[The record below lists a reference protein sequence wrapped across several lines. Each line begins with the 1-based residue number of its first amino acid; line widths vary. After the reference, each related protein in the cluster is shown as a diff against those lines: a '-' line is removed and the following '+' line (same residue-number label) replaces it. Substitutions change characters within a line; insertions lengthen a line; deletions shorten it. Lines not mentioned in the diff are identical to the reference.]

1 MEETNVMK
9 KAGVMVRL
17 FSYIIDSIIIFII
30 CMGVAISI
38 LTFFGVGTSN
48 MEIGI
53 PVIILYYTYFFGR
66 GQTPGMEMLKI
77 KLCRT
82 DGTYPVGFAR
92 GFIRSIVML
101 VSEFIFYL
109 GFFWILIDEDKQGW
123 HDKAADT
130 YVIVK

>member
-1 MEETNVMK
+1 MEEINAMRKADVM
-9 KAGVMVRL
+9 ARL

-38 LTFFGVGTSN
+38 STFFGVDTSN

-53 PVIILYYTYFFGR
+53 LVIIPYYTYFFGR
-66 GQTPGMEMLKI
+66 GQTPGMEIMKI

-82 DGTYPVGFAR
+82 DGTYPVGFTK

-101 VSEFIFYL
+101 VSEFIFCL
-109 GFFWILIDEDKQGW
+109 GFFWILIPKFKRCPKNQ
-123 HDKAADT
+123 
-130 YVIVK
+130 